1 MSTKIASLTL
11 IGSLLAA
18 QDFDI
23 LIRNG
28 KIVDGA
34 GSPSFHGDIGIKGGK
49 IVAMGKVPNR
59 TAARPIDAKGL
70 VIAPGFIDMHNHSDN
85 VILTDGDARSMI
97 RMGVTSMILGEG
109 SSAAPT
115 ARFPLFTDYW
125 AALLKGG
132 VSTNIG

>member
-1 MSTKIASLTL
+1 M
-11 IGSLLAA
+11 
-18 QDFDI
+18 
-23 LIRNG
+23 
-28 KIVDGA
+28 
-34 GSPSFHGDIGIKGGK
+34 
-49 IVAMGKVPNR
+49 
-59 TAARPIDAKGL
+59 DAKGL
-70 VIAPGFIDMHNHSDN
+70 VIAPGFFDMHNHSDS

-132 VSTNIG
+132 VSTKSDRMSAPASSFTTAHGQKEGPATPGEVDKMRRS

>member
-1 MSTKIASLTL
+1 M
-11 IGSLLAA
+11 
-18 QDFDI
+18 
-23 LIRNG
+23 
-28 KIVDGA
+28 
-34 GSPSFHGDIGIKGGK
+34 
-49 IVAMGKVPNR
+49 
-59 TAARPIDAKGL
+59 DAKGL
-70 VIAPGFIDMHNHSDN
+70 VIAPGFFDMHNHSDS

-132 VSTNIG
+132 VSTNIGSYVSSSVVFYNRTWPEKSPATPGRS